1 MQVAAVNPVSANR
14 ESVDSATVEH
24 ERSIYVAQAAE
35 SGKPEAIQHKI
46 AEGRLEKFFKENC
59 LSEQDY
65 VKNPD
70 QTISEYT
77 QEVAKQLGGK
87 IAINSFVRFS
97 LGE

>member
-1 MQVAAVNPVSANR
+1 M
-14 ESVDSATVEH
+14 
-24 ERSIYVAQAAE
+24 
-35 SGKPEAIQHKI
+35 
-46 AEGRLEKFFKENC
+46 
-59 LSEQDY
+59 
-65 VKNPD
+65 KNPD